1 MNDPM
6 FGVVNMQVCGLLLVF
21 VGFGRLCYIN
31 LFGFNLKK
39 KSPGW
44 IGVGVGS
51 GPAGQVWG

>member
-1 MNDPM
+1 
-6 FGVVNMQVCGLLLVF
+6 MQVCGLLLVF

-31 LFGFNLKK
+31 LVGFNFKK

-51 GPAGQVWG
+51 GRASQVWG